1 MTKRDD
7 ESSEMTRA
15 APHALLGSYYSDE
28 SGRRTLI
35 RDTFNDTAQ
44 HYDVINRLMSFG
56 TDVSYRRDALQR
68 GGIESGMAVLDI
80 GCGTGMISML
90 ASEIVGEEGKVI
102 GVDPSIGMLSTA
114 VENERVQLPVNGRA
128 ELLPFPDATFDFVCM
143 SYALRH
149 VDDLNDTFAEYARVL
164 KKDGKLLILEMTP
177 PDRGWSYSML
187 KFYLRRIVPWAT
199 RVATGSSDA
208 KLLYEYCWDTF
219 EHCVPPADIL
229 NAIKSAGLDGAERE
243 VMLRIF
249 SEYRAQ
255 K

>member
-1 MTKRDD
+1 MTKRNTIANA
-7 ESSEMTRA
+7 EARA
-15 APHALLGSYYSDE
+15 APHPRLTSYYTDE
-28 SGRRTLI
+28 SERRTLI

-56 TDVSYRRDALQR
+56 TDVSYRRDALKR
-68 GGIESGMAVLDI
+68 GGIKAGMAVLDI

-90 ASEIVGEEGKVI
+90 ASQSVGEEGRVV

-114 VENERVQLPVNGRA
+114 VANKRVRLPVNGRA
-128 ELLPFPDATFDFVCM
+128 ECLPFADASFDFVCM

-149 VDDLNDTFAEYARVL
+149 VDDLNETFAEYARVL

-177 PDRGWSYSML
+177 PERGWSFSML
-187 KFYLRRIVPWAT
+187 KFYLKRIVPLAT
-199 RVATGSSDA
+199 RLATGSPDA

-229 NAIKSAGLDGAERE
+229 GALSNAGLERAERDIT
-243 VMLRIF
+243 LKIF